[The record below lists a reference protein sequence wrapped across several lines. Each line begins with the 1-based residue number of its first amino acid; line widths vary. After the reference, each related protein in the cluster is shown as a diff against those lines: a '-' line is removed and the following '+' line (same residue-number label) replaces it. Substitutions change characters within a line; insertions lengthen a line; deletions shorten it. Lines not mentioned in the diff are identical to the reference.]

1 MSLQK
6 AKDEFLLKKV
16 LFDAVLSVEY
26 SFIYENA
33 KNIKSL
39 ALTRL
44 ILTHVAVEHLRYE
57 ELVIVWC
64 ILFIHTYSYLF
75 NI

>member
-16 LFDAVLSVEY
+16 LFDAVLLVEY
-26 SFIYENA
+26 SFIYGNA
-33 KNIKSL
+33 KNIKSI

-44 ILTHVAVEHLRYE
+44 ITTHVAVEYLRYE

-64 ILFIHTYSYLF
+64 ILFIHTYSSLF